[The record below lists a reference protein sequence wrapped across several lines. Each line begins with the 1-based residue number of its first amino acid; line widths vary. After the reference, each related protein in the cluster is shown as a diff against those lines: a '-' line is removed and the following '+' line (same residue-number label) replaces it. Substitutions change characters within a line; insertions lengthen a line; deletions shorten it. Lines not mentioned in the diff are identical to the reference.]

1 MMVAVEGWSEAFESR
16 LFRISPIIRFH
27 STRWSSSVLFEKR
40 DRILVED
47 SSTGG
52 SLILGRKRVDGRNFQ
67 SFSLPWFLLLYVEY
81 NSRKD
86 ARFPFDRDATIT
98 NGRGRVR
105 KPATVEGEKVKESEK
120 ERRKK
125 KKEGKKRKRN
135 ARG

>member
-1 MMVAVEGWSEAFESR
+1 MVVAVEGWSEAFESR

-67 SFSLPWFLLLYVEY
+67 SFSLRWFLFLEY